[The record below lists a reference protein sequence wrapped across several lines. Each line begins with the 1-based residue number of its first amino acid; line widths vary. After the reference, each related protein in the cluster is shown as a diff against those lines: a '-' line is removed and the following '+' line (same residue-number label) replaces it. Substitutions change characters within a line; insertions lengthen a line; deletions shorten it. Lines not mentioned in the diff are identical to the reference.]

1 MAAGSLLGVVAGEET
16 AVATLTV
23 VAAVAAMAA
32 VAAVAGDGTRIT
44 TDEGDRHEG
53 EKHRNCN
60 TEKTLHHIPPVREP
74 NASCVPE
81 AVTKQPRSGTA
92 TGPQQTNFL
101 RIPVAGSFQT
111 TDCTPW
117 KRMPIGERLL
127 PRESGGLG

>member
-1 MAAGSLLGVVAGEET
+1 MATGSLLGVVAGEET

-74 NASCVPE
+74 NASCVPSSRHE
-81 AVTKQPRSGTA
+81 TTPIRDGYRTA
-92 TGPQQTNFL
+92 ADEFL
-101 RIPVAGSFQT
+101 ADTRGRKLPDNRLHPVEKDADWRKIAT
-111 TDCTPW
+111 
-117 KRMPIGERLL
+117 
-127 PRESGGLG
+127 